1 MRILASNHRQQR
13 KVEARENSNRAS
25 LLLAVFGVSAAIV
38 LVAGMGL
45 GLLTLVEYYKEPEA
59 VFVAEPKKIVKIP
72 PKTPRHKMNV
82 AQHEASRPK
91 PTFTQKLVSTKPSAF
106 ALPDLP
112 QIDLDQMLPLDPSEL
127 VSDQVSSLMGSSGI
141 GNGMG
146 NGLLG
151 GGGKG
156 GGLNFMGIESAGS
169 RVLLI
174 FDVSGSVVNKAEKLG
189 LPFSKIREE
198 TSKLIET
205 LPLNTRFGL
214 IQFIRDYKPFKPEL
228 IVATKANK
236 DEAQTWIEDS
246 WNDSGSN
253 LKAPYIR
260 VSPNGIQAVLDYAFS
275 LKPDVIFMISDA
287 SFQRSP
293 DDQTVPHDDI
303 EKQLNTLQEKSGV
316 MGGVKFNFIGF
327 GMKEED
333 HETMKKIIRRNG
345 GKLRQIEP

>member
-1 MRILASNHRQQR
+1 MRILANSHRQIR
-13 KVEARENSNRAS
+13 KVEAKENSKRIS
-25 LLLAVFGVSAAIV
+25 ILLTVFGVSAAIV
-38 LVAGMGL
+38 LVGGMGL

-59 VFVAEPKKIVKIP
+59 VFEAEPKKIIKIP
-72 PKTPRHKMNV
+72 PKTPQHKMNV

-91 PTFTQKLVSTKPSAF
+91 PTFTQKLISTKPSAF

-127 VSDQVSSLMGSSGI
+127 VSDQVSSLMGASGI

-156 GGLNFMGIESAGS
+156 GGMSFMGIESEGS

-189 LPFSKIREE
+189 LPFFKIREE

-228 IVATKANK
+228 IVATKAHK
-236 DEAQTWIEDS
+236 DEAQTWIKDS

-253 LKAPYIR
+253 LKAPYTR
-260 VSPNGIQAVLDYAFS
+260 VSPNGIQVVLDYAFS

-293 DDQTVPHDDI
+293 DDQTVPHEDI
-303 EKQLNTLQEKSGV
+303 EKQLTVLQEKSGV
-316 MGGVKFNFIGF
+316 VGGVKFNFIGF

-333 HETMKKIIRRNG
+333 HETMKKIVRRNG